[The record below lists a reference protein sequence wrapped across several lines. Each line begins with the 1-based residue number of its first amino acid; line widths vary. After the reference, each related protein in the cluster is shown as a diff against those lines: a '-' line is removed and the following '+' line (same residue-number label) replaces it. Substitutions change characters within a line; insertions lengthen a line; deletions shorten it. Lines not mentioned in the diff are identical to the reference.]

1 MGSGIIWRG
10 GGHDP
15 GLFLN
20 LDLFYNPGK
29 VNARAMK
36 KRSAIVFL
44 ALLMVPPVAAA
55 QEKPAPTFKIRVT
68 AEQANIRDTPDIGSP
83 IVQQLPE
90 GTVLEAE
97 KKEGDWYLV
106 RFTRDDGLVA
116 RGYIHESL
124 VQALEPLPEVPV
136 EEVKVEPV
144 KKEEAPPVKT
154 GEAPAGRKTELIR
167 KEENPVVPV
176 VSVGRL
182 ATEPP
187 GAKTFGFSILIGA
200 NFAAVGDLNAGARG
214 LADYYGTVLGRQ
226 GKGSVSGLHLT
237 YILGAEVSY
246 SLMPGLTLSVGA
258 DYFSGRRTSRVD
270 FAAGDL
276 PDALVIKPKVQAM
289 PFKVGIAYYP
299 LPYLYVKGTLQYFF
313 AKANYLY
320 RFEKGTFWQEWQG
333 DAKANGLGAGA
344 AVGGEWEFYPGLF
357 LVGEADFR
365 FARIGGFK
373 GKDISVNSDGESY
386 TEQGTL
392 YYFQAGA
399 GSQENFPLVFIRSDV
414 PTGAGV
420 SAPREAKVN
429 FSGMSLKAGIRV
441 RF

>member
-1 MGSGIIWRG
+1 
-10 GGHDP
+10 
-15 GLFLN
+15 
-20 LDLFYNPGK
+20 
-29 VNARAMK
+29 MK
-36 KRSAIVFL
+36 KKAVAVFL
-44 ALLMVPPVAAA
+44 VLLVIPLVPAA
-55 QEKPAPTFKIRVT
+55 QEKPAPTFKIKVT

-97 KKEGDWYLV
+97 KKEGEWYLV

-136 EEVKVEPV
+136 EKVKVEPV

-154 GEAPAGRKTELIR
+154 GEAPAGR
-167 KEENPVVPV
+167 
-176 VSVGRL
+176 
-182 ATEPP
+182 
-187 GAKTFGFSILIGA
+187 KTFGFSILIGA

-214 LADYYGTVLGRQ
+214 LADYYGTVLGMQ

-246 SLMPGLTLSVGA
+246 SLMPGLYLSVGA
-258 DYFSGRRTSRVD
+258 DYFAGRRTSRVD

-276 PDALVIKPKVQAM
+276 PDALVTRPKVQAM

-392 YYFQAGA
+392 YYFQARA
-399 GSQENFPLVFIRSDV
+399 GSQEDFPLVFIRSDM
-414 PTGAGV
+414 PTEAGV

-429 FSGMSLKAGIRV
+429 FSGMSLKAGIRF

>member
-1 MGSGIIWRG
+1 
-10 GGHDP
+10 
-15 GLFLN
+15 
-20 LDLFYNPGK
+20 
-29 VNARAMK
+29 MK
-36 KRSAIVFL
+36 KKAVAVFIV
-44 ALLMVPPVAAA
+44 LLVIPLVPAA

-97 KKEGDWYLV
+97 KKEGEWYLV

-144 KKEEAPPVKT
+144 KKEEAPP
-154 GEAPAGRKTELIR
+154 GRKTELIR
-167 KEENPVVPV
+167 TEEKPVVPV
-176 VSVGRL
+176 VSAGRL
-182 ATEPP
+182 ATEPA
-187 GAKTFGFSILIGA
+187 GRKTFGFSILIGV

-214 LADYYGTVLGRQ
+214 LADYYGTMLGRQ

-246 SLMPGLTLSVGA
+246 NLMPGLTLSVGA
-258 DYFSGRRTSRVD
+258 DYFAGRRTSRVD
-270 FAAGDL
+270 FATGDL
-276 PDALVIKPKVQAM
+276 PDALVTRPKVQAM

-373 GKDISVNSDGESY
+373 GKNILVNSEGESY

-392 YYFQAGA
+392 YYYQAGA
-399 GSQENFPLVFIRSDV
+399 GSQEDFPLLFIRSDM
-414 PTGAGV
+414 PTEAGV

>member
-1 MGSGIIWRG
+1 
-10 GGHDP
+10 
-15 GLFLN
+15 
-20 LDLFYNPGK
+20 
-29 VNARAMK
+29 MK
-36 KRSAIVFL
+36 KRTAIVFFI
-44 ALLMVPPVAAA
+44 LLVIPLVPAA
-55 QEKPAPTFKIRVT
+55 QEKPAPTFKIKVT
-68 AEQANIRDTPDIGSP
+68 ADQANIRDTPDIGSP

-97 KKEGDWYLV
+97 KKEGEWYMV

-124 VQALEPLPEVPV
+124 VQALEPVPV
-136 EEVKVEPV
+136 EELKNEPV
-144 KKEEAPPVKT
+144 KKEEPP
-154 GEAPAGRKTELIR
+154 A
-167 KEENPVVPV
+167 
-176 VSVGRL
+176 
-182 ATEPP
+182 
-187 GAKTFGFSILIGA
+187 AKTFGFSILAGA
-200 NFAAVGDLNAGARG
+200 NFAAVGDLNTGARG
-214 LADYYGTVLGRQ
+214 LADYYGAVLGTQ
-226 GKGSVSGLHLT
+226 GKGGVAGLHLT
-237 YILGAEVSY
+237 YILGAEVSF
-246 SLMPGLTLSVGA
+246 SLMSGLYLTVGA

-276 PDALVIKPKVQAM
+276 PDALITRPKVQAM
-289 PFKVGIAYYP
+289 PIKVGIAYYP
-299 LPYLYVKGTLQYFF
+299 LPYLYAKGTLQYFF

-320 RFEKGTFWQEWQG
+320 RFERGTFWREWKG

-365 FARIGGFK
+365 FARIGGFT
-373 GKDISVNSDGESY
+373 GKDISANSDGESY

-392 YYFQAGA
+392 YYFQGRA
-399 GSQENFPLVFIRSDV
+399 GSQEDFPLVFIRSDV
-414 PTGAGV
+414 PTEADV

>member
-1 MGSGIIWRG
+1 MLTRN
-10 GGHDP
+10 DP
-15 GLFLN
+15 GLLLN
-20 LDLFYNPGK
+20 GNLFYNPGK
-29 VNARAMK
+29 VNVRAMK
-36 KRSAIVFL
+36 KRTAIVFL

-55 QEKPAPTFKIRVT
+55 QEKPAPTFKIKVT

-90 GTVLEAE
+90 GAVLEAE
-97 KKEGDWYLV
+97 KKEGEWYMV

-124 VQALEPLPEVPV
+124 VQTLKPLSEVPV

-154 GEAPAGRKTELIR
+154 GEAPAGRKTELVR
-167 KEENPVVPV
+167 TEKKPVVPV
-176 VSVGRL
+176 VSAGRL

-187 GAKTFGFSILIGA
+187 GAKIFGFSILAGA
-200 NFAAVGDLNAGARG
+200 NFAAVGDLNTGARG
-214 LADYYGTVLGRQ
+214 LADYYGAVQGMQ
-226 GKGSVSGLHLT
+226 GKGGVAGLHLT
-237 YILGAEVSY
+237 YVLGAEVSY
-246 SLMPGLTLSVGA
+246 SLMSGLYLTFGA
-258 DYFSGRRTSRVD
+258 DYFAGRRTSRVD
-270 FAAGDL
+270 FAAGGL
-276 PDALVIKPKVQAM
+276 PDAIVTRPKVQAM
-289 PFKVGIAYYP
+289 PIKVGIAYYP

-320 RFEKGTFWQEWQG
+320 RREKGTFWQEWQG

-373 GKDISVNSDGESY
+373 GKNISVNSEDESY

-392 YYFQAGA
+392 YYYQARA
-399 GSQENFPLVFIRSDV
+399 GSRGDFPLVFIRSDV
-414 PTGAGV
+414 PTEAGV

>member
-1 MGSGIIWRG
+1 
-10 GGHDP
+10 
-15 GLFLN
+15 
-20 LDLFYNPGK
+20 
-29 VNARAMK
+29 MK
-36 KRSAIVFL
+36 KRTAIVFFI
-44 ALLMVPPVAAA
+44 LLVIPLVPAA
-55 QEKPAPTFKIRVT
+55 QEKPAPTFKIKVT

-97 KKEGDWYLV
+97 KKEGEWYMV

-124 VQALEPLPEVPV
+124 VQALEPIPV
-136 EEVKVEPV
+136 EEVKIEPV

-154 GEAPAGRKTELIR
+154 GEAAAGRKTEPVR
-167 KEENPVVPV
+167 TEEKPVVPV
-176 VSVGRL
+176 VQAGRL
-182 ATEPP
+182 AAEPP
-187 GAKTFGFSILIGA
+187 AAKTFGFSILAGA
-200 NFAAVGDLNAGARG
+200 NFAAVGDLNTGARG
-214 LADYYGTVLGRQ
+214 LADYYGAVLGTQ
-226 GKGSVSGLHLT
+226 GKGGVAGLHLT
-237 YILGAEVSY
+237 YILSAEVSY
-246 SLMPGLTLSVGA
+246 SLMPGLYLTVGA

-276 PDALVIKPKVQAM
+276 PDAIVTRPRVQAI
-289 PFKVGIAYYP
+289 PVKVGIAYYP
-299 LPYLYVKGTLQYFF
+299 LPYLYAKGTLQYFF

-320 RFEKGTFWQEWQG
+320 RFERGTFWREWQG

-344 AVGGEWEFYPGLF
+344 AFGGEWEFYPGLF

-365 FARIGGFK
+365 FAKIGGFT
-373 GKDISVNSDGESY
+373 GKDISANSDGESY

-392 YYFQAGA
+392 YYFQGRA
-399 GSQENFPLVFIRSDV
+399 GSQEDFPLVFIRSDV
-414 PTGAGV
+414 PTEADV

>member
-1 MGSGIIWRG
+1 MQ
-10 GGHDP
+10 
-15 GLFLN
+15 
-20 LDLFYNPGK
+20 
-29 VNARAMK
+29 AMK
-36 KRSAIVFL
+36 KKAVAVFIV
-44 ALLMVPPVAAA
+44 LLVIPLVPAA

-90 GTVLEAE
+90 GSILEAE
-97 KKEGDWYLV
+97 KKDGEWYMV

-124 VQALEPLPEVPV
+124 VQALEPLPEVPI

-144 KKEEAPPVKT
+144 KKEETPPVKT

-167 KEENPVVPV
+167 TEEQPGVPV

-182 ATEPP
+182 SAEPS
-187 GAKTFGFSILIGA
+187 GAKTFGFSILAGA
-200 NFAAVGDLNAGARG
+200 NFAAVGDLNTGARG
-214 LADYYGTVLGRQ
+214 LADYYGAVQGTQ
-226 GKGSVSGLHLT
+226 GKGGVSGLHLT

-246 SLMPGLTLSVGA
+246 SLMPGLYLTFGA
-258 DYFSGRRTSRVD
+258 DYFAGRRTSRVD

-276 PDALVIKPKVQAM
+276 PDALVTRPKVQAM

-313 AKANYLY
+313 AKADYLY

-399 GSQENFPLVFIRSDV
+399 GSQEDFPLVFIRRDM
-414 PTGAGV
+414 PNEAGV

-429 FSGMSLKAGIRV
+429 FSGMSLKAGIRF

>member
-1 MGSGIIWRG
+1 
-10 GGHDP
+10 
-15 GLFLN
+15 
-20 LDLFYNPGK
+20 
-29 VNARAMK
+29 MK
-36 KRSAIVFL
+36 KKAVAVFIV
-44 ALLMVPPVAAA
+44 LLVIPLVPAA
-55 QEKPAPTFKIRVT
+55 QEKPAPTFKIRIT

-97 KKEGDWYLV
+97 KKEGEWYLV

-124 VQALEPLPEVPV
+124 VQALEPLPEVPG

-144 KKEEAPPVKT
+144 KKEEAPP
-154 GEAPAGRKTELIR
+154 GRKTELIR
-167 KEENPVVPV
+167 TEEKPVVPV
-176 VSVGRL
+176 VSAGRL
-182 ATEPP
+182 ATEPA
-187 GAKTFGFSILIGA
+187 GRKTFGFSILIGA

-214 LADYYGTVLGRQ
+214 LADYYGTMLGRQ

-246 SLMPGLTLSVGA
+246 NLMPGLTLSVGA
-258 DYFSGRRTSRVD
+258 DYFAGRRTSRVD
-270 FAAGDL
+270 FATGDL
-276 PDALVIKPKVQAM
+276 PDALVTRPKVQAM

-373 GKDISVNSDGESY
+373 GKNILVNSEGESY

-392 YYFQAGA
+392 YYYQAGA
-399 GSQENFPLVFIRSDV
+399 GSQEDFPLLFIRSDM
-414 PTGAGV
+414 PTEAGV

>member
-1 MGSGIIWRG
+1 
-10 GGHDP
+10 
-15 GLFLN
+15 
-20 LDLFYNPGK
+20 
-29 VNARAMK
+29 MK
-36 KRSAIVFL
+36 KKAVAVFIV
-44 ALLMVPPVAAA
+44 LLVIPLVPAA

-97 KKEGDWYLV
+97 KKEGEWYLV

-144 KKEEAPPVKT
+144 KKEEAPP
-154 GEAPAGRKTELIR
+154 GRKTELIR
-167 KEENPVVPV
+167 TEEKPVVPV
-176 VSVGRL
+176 VSAGRL
-182 ATEPP
+182 ATEPA
-187 GAKTFGFSILIGA
+187 GRKTFGFSILIGA

-214 LADYYGTVLGRQ
+214 LADYYGTMLGRQ

-246 SLMPGLTLSVGA
+246 NLMPGLTLSVGA
-258 DYFSGRRTSRVD
+258 DYFAGRRTSRVD
-270 FAAGDL
+270 FATGDL
-276 PDALVIKPKVQAM
+276 PDALVTRPKVQAM

-373 GKDISVNSDGESY
+373 GKNILVNSEGESY

-392 YYFQAGA
+392 YYYQAGA
-399 GSQENFPLVFIRSDV
+399 GSQEDFPLLFIRSDM
-414 PTGAGV
+414 PTEAGV

>member
-1 MGSGIIWRG
+1 
-10 GGHDP
+10 
-15 GLFLN
+15 
-20 LDLFYNPGK
+20 LFYNPGK
-29 VNARAMK
+29 VNMRAMK
-36 KRSAIVFL
+36 KRTAIVFL

-55 QEKPAPTFKIRVT
+55 QEKPAPTFKIKVT

-90 GTVLEAE
+90 GAVLEAE
-97 KKEGDWYLV
+97 KKEGEWYLV

-124 VQALEPLPEVPV
+124 VQALEPVPV

-144 KKEEAPPVKT
+144 KKEEAPPM
-154 GEAPAGRKTELIR
+154 
-167 KEENPVVPV
+167 
-176 VSVGRL
+176 
-182 ATEPP
+182 
-187 GAKTFGFSILIGA
+187 KTFGFSILAGA
-200 NFAAVGDLNAGARG
+200 NFAAVGDLNTGARG
-214 LADYYGTVLGRQ
+214 LADYYGAVQGTQ
-226 GKGSVSGLHLT
+226 GKGGVAGLHLT

-246 SLMPGLTLSVGA
+246 SLMPGLYLTFGA
-258 DYFSGRRTSRVD
+258 DYFAGRRTSRVD

-276 PDALVIKPKVQAM
+276 PDAIVTRPKIQAM
-289 PFKVGIAYYP
+289 PIKVGIAYYP

-320 RFEKGTFWQEWQG
+320 RREKETFWQEWQG
-333 DAKANGLGAGA
+333 DAKTNGLGAGA

-373 GKDISVNSDGESY
+373 GKNISVNSEGESY

-392 YYFQAGA
+392 YYYQARA
-399 GSQENFPLVFIRSDV
+399 GSQGDFPLVFIRSDV
-414 PTGAGV
+414 PTEAGV

>member
-1 MGSGIIWRG
+1 M
-10 GGHDP
+10 
-15 GLFLN
+15 
-20 LDLFYNPGK
+20 
-29 VNARAMK
+29 
-36 KRSAIVFL
+36 
-44 ALLMVPPVAAA
+44 
-55 QEKPAPTFKIRVT
+55 
-68 AEQANIRDTPDIGSP
+68 
-83 IVQQLPE
+83 
-90 GTVLEAE
+90 
-97 KKEGDWYLV
+97 
-106 RFTRDDGLVA
+106 
-116 RGYIHESL
+116 
-124 VQALEPLPEVPV
+124 
-136 EEVKVEPV
+136 KVEPV
-144 KKEEAPPVKT
+144 KKEEAPP
-154 GEAPAGRKTELIR
+154 GRKTELIR
-167 KEENPVVPV
+167 TEEKPVVPV
-176 VSVGRL
+176 VSAGRL
-182 ATEPP
+182 ATEPA
-187 GAKTFGFSILIGA
+187 GRKTFGFSILIGA

-214 LADYYGTVLGRQ
+214 LADYYGTMLGRQ

-246 SLMPGLTLSVGA
+246 NLMPGLTLSVGA
-258 DYFSGRRTSRVD
+258 DYFAGRRTSRVD
-270 FAAGDL
+270 FATGDL
-276 PDALVIKPKVQAM
+276 PDALVTRPKVQAM

-373 GKDISVNSDGESY
+373 GKNILVNSEGESY

-392 YYFQAGA
+392 YYYQAGA
-399 GSQENFPLVFIRSDV
+399 GSQEDFPLLFIRSDM
-414 PTGAGV
+414 PTEAGV

>member
-1 MGSGIIWRG
+1 
-10 GGHDP
+10 
-15 GLFLN
+15 
-20 LDLFYNPGK
+20 
-29 VNARAMK
+29 MK
-36 KRSAIVFL
+36 KRTAIVFFI
-44 ALLMVPPVAAA
+44 LLVIPLVRAA
-55 QEKPAPTFKIRVT
+55 QEKPAPTFKIKVT

-97 KKEGDWYLV
+97 KKEGEWYMV

-124 VQALEPLPEVPV
+124 VQALEPVPV
-136 EEVKVEPV
+136 EEVKIEPV
-144 KKEEAPPVKT
+144 KKEETPPVKT
-154 GEAPAGRKTELIR
+154 GEAAAGRKTEPVQT
-167 KEENPVVPV
+167 EEKPVVPV
-176 VSVGRL
+176 VRAGRL
-182 ATEPP
+182 SAEPP
-187 GAKTFGFSILIGA
+187 AAKTFGFSILAGA
-200 NFAAVGDLNAGARG
+200 NFAAVGDLNTGTRG
-214 LADYYGTVLGRQ
+214 LADYYGAVLGRQ
-226 GKGSVSGLHLT
+226 GKGGVAGLHLT
-237 YILGAEVSY
+237 YILGAEVSF
-246 SLMPGLTLSVGA
+246 SLMPGLYLTVGA

-276 PDALVIKPKVQAM
+276 LDVLITKPKVQAM
-289 PFKVGIAYYP
+289 PVKVGIAFYP
-299 LPYLYVKGTLQYFF
+299 LPYIYVKGTLQYIFS
-313 AKANYLY
+313 KADYLY
-320 RFEKGTFWQEWQG
+320 RFEKGTFWREWRG

-365 FARIGGFK
+365 FARIGGFT

-392 YYFQAGA
+392 YYFQGRA
-399 GSQENFPLVFIRSDV
+399 GSQEDFPLVFIRSDV
-414 PTGAGV
+414 PTEADV

-429 FSGMSLKAGIRV
+429 LSGMSLKAGIRV